1 MKVLKPLK
9 TKPQPRPPLPTFDN
23 LIRGHT
29 KNQLYLQITAFKQG
43 ITTSLVPSSTTGRQ
57 GLAICYIHLLTN
69 LNSSFEFRH
78 EDKLCQ
84 SPKLQRVNYHLT
96 VWPFLLND
104 GGVLSG
110 TTDTE
115 SLSAFVNCIPIV
127 KASQL
132 PVNWINRLEP
142 KCLATLKWQGYYCA
156 SRAYWKYWH

>member
-23 LIRGHT
+23 LIRGHI

-57 GLAICYIHLLTN
+57 GLAICYIHLLTKAY

-96 VWPFLLND
+96 VWPFLLNE
-104 GGVLSG
+104 GV
-110 TTDTE
+110 
-115 SLSAFVNCIPIV
+115 CC
-127 KASQL
+127 
-132 PVNWINRLEP
+132 LER
-142 KCLATLKWQGYYCA
+142 QIQ
-156 SRAYWKYWH
+156 RAYRLLWIAFQLWKPLSYQSIGSIDWNPNVWLH